1 MDIKDKV
8 TVWAGVLTLA
18 VLQVQ
23 DRVNIQLDLYYSDWV
38 GVVETV
44 VGYVVGFVI
53 VYAVFRWVLERYFKG
68 KSETSANPQPPFGSP
83 QK

>member
-1 MDIKDKV
+1 MPNGRSAV
-8 TVWAGVLTLA
+8 TVWAGVL
-18 VLQVQ
+18 
-23 DRVNIQLDLYYSDWV
+23 I
-38 GVVETV
+38 VETV
-44 VGYVVGFVI
+44 VGYVVGFMI